1 MKRGKRVKLFYLLG
15 EKIYCVLWERRKGNT
30 LKKQAVYDIKN
41 LYPGKGAEEKVK
53 EYYIK
58 KISLVLCVLTIG
70 VLFSVLSFVK
80 SYTES
85 SIINEKYITRN
96 KYGEGVLQTEV
107 TAGFADGS
115 KEQLTLQIGERRFKE
130 EELEELYE
138 QAVLALQE
146 VLFSEGDS
154 TEAVKHTLNFP
165 QTLEGFPFEIQWES
179 SNYTLVDY
187 DGRVYGEN
195 LQAIGETV
203 NLTAIFQ
210 YHDFQREYVFT
221 VHVLPPDLSSEEL
234 RRKAL
239 AESVEQSEE
248 KSAYEENYVLPDKV
262 EGELVKWEETRESS
276 ALLLLMIAALTAV
289 ALYQIKDYELHRQ
302 VLLKQEEM
310 SACYPEI
317 VNRLV
322 LYIGAG
328 MTVRNAWR
336 KIALDFKKNK
346 GNEKRKGYIYQEM
359 LFACYE
365 MDGGASEG
373 EAYERFGR
381 RCGLQ
386 QYVKLSTLLVQN
398 LQKGNSTMLA
408 QLKEEA
414 ETAFT
419 ERMNQARK
427 KGEEAGTKLLMPM
440 MLLLGMVMI
449 FIMIPAF
456 GTFGM

>member
-1 MKRGKRVKLFYLLG
+1 MKLFYLLG
-15 EKIYCVLWERRKGNT
+15 EKIYRVIGNKGKRSVLKR
-30 LKKQAVYDIKN
+30 QAVYDIKN
-41 LYPGKGAEEKVK
+41 LYPGKSSEEKLK

-58 KISLVLCVLTIG
+58 KIGTVLCVLVIG
-70 VLFSVLSFVK
+70 LLFSVLSLVK
-80 SYTES
+80 SYTEQT
-85 SIINEKYITRN
+85 IVDEKYIVRN
-96 KYGEGVLQTEV
+96 SYGEGVLQAEV

-115 KEQLTLQIGERRFKE
+115 KEEFTLEIGERRFRE

-138 QAVLALQE
+138 LAMAQLPKE
-146 VLFSEGDS
+146 ICAEGDCV
-154 TEAVKHTLNFP
+154 EEVRKKLIFP
-165 QTLEGFPFEIQWES
+165 SGLEGFPFEIQWES
-179 SNYTLVDY
+179 SNYELVDY
-187 DGRVYGEN
+187 DGAVHNEK
-195 LQAIGETV
+195 LPDKGETV

-210 YHDFQREYVFT
+210 YYDFRREYVFP
-221 VHVLPPDLSSEEL
+221 VHIFPPDFSGEEL

-239 AESVEQSEE
+239 TASMEQNES
-248 KSAYEENYVLPDKV
+248 KSVHEENYVLPDSIAGESV
-262 EGELVKWEETRESS
+262 EWEETRESS
-276 ALLLLMIAALTAV
+276 AAVILLLTCLTAV
-289 ALYQIKDYELHRQ
+289 AVYRMKDYELHKQ

-310 SACYPEI
+310 FFCYPEI

-336 KIALDFKKNK
+336 KIALDQKREKKS
-346 GNEKRKGYIYQEM
+346 GKRKGYVYQEM

-365 MDGGASEG
+365 MDSGTSEG

-386 QYVKLSTLLVQN
+386 QYVKLATLLVQN
-398 LQKGNSTMLA
+398 LQKGNSTMLV

-414 ETAFT
+414 EIAFA

-440 MLLLGMVMI
+440 MLLLGMVMV